1 MQKTKVVIM
10 LLLTKIQ
17 KKINTLNEN
26 TNINWKW
33 KNYLKYSLDIL
44 NNVKSEKTVMR
55 YIYNRLLA
63 IPFLLKYYY
72 KI

>member
-1 MQKTKVVIM
+1 M
-10 LLLTKIQ
+10 KIQ
-17 KKINTLNEN
+17 TLTE
-26 TNINWKW
+26 KW

-63 IPFLLKYYY
+63 IPFY
-72 KI
+72 